1 MNGKSQDIREQQV
14 GMLKELFPEAVCEG
28 KIDFEKLK
36 LTLGED
42 ITIDNERYVLNWAGK
57 SDAFR
62 AIQTPTTATLKPQ
75 PEQSVNFENTENIFI
90 EGENLDVL
98 KVLQKSY
105 YGKVKMICID
115 PPYNTGND
123 SFIYPDKFSES
134 KEEYLRRIGD
144 KDESGYLTKEGFFR
158 KNSKEN
164 GQYHSNWLSM
174 MYPRLFLAR
183 NLLRDDG
190 VIFVS
195 IDDNEVHN
203 LRLMM
208 NEIFGEENF
217 VASIVWQKRT
227 SPDARLRL
235 GPAHDYLL
243 VYCRAIEFSANAF
256 MLLPLSEERREDY
269 GNPDNDPRGVWA
281 SRDMTGQV
289 GHATPTQ
296 FYEIT
301 TPAGIKYSPPEGRC
315 WAISKSTV
323 AKLIS
328 DNRIWF
334 GKDGRARPRLKLFLS
349 ESKGTPSWTW
359 WPNEDVGH
367 NQEATKE
374 LNMLMGMGEIFDNP
388 KPTRLIKRTLQ
399 LATFTENHEIVLDF
413 FAGSGTTAQA
423 VMEVNKGDGG
433 NRKFILVQLPEK
445 TDEDSEAYKAGYRT
459 IADICKERIRRAIKN
474 LTPTPSPNGEGDSAG
489 SGAENLFKGA
499 SPTLFEN
506 AHRMRLVDKTEAE
519 DRLWQA
525 LRNRQV
531 EDCKFRRQHPIG
543 KFIADFYCHEKRL
556 VIEID
561 GGYHN
566 EQEQKEHD
574 AARTQMINEF
584 GISVIRFSNDEVL
597 KDMETTLE
605 KISEALRGSPTDS
618 PLSERRGAG
627 GEAGFKAFTLQPS
640 NFKVWRTDTIE
651 NGDDLVKQ
659 MDAFADPVRAGS
671 DVEAMAWEILI
682 KSGYELTTKLERV
695 SLGTAS
701 VGNGRLAKSTN
712 PPSAD
717 LRSGEPSDLSDGE
730 EKVYSIAGGEVILAL
745 EKISQSAI
753 DEVVKLKP
761 KTFICLDRLF
771 AGNDQ
776 LKTNTALQLKD
787 AGVEFRTI

>member
-1 MNGKSQDIREQQV
+1 MDGKSADIRQAQ
-14 GMLKELFPEAVCEG
+14 LDRLRELFPEVVSEG
-28 KIDFEKLK
+28 KIDWEKLR

-75 PEQSVNFENTENIFI
+75 PEQSVDFENTRNIFI
-90 EGENLDVL
+90 EGENLEVL

-134 KEEYLRRIGD
+134 KDEYLRRIGD
-144 KDESGYLTKEGFFR
+144 KDEAGYLTKEGFFR
-158 KNSKEN
+158 KNSREN

-217 VASIVWQKRT
+217 VASVVWQKRT

-243 VYCRAIEFSANAF
+243 VYCRAIEMSGDAF
-256 MLLPLSEERREDY
+256 RLLPLSEERQEAY
-269 GNPDNDPRGVWA
+269 GNPDNDPRGPWA

-289 GHATPTQ
+289 GHATPSQ

-301 TPAGIKYSPPEGRC
+301 TPAGVKYSPPEGRC
-315 WAISKSTV
+315 WAISKGTV
-323 AKLIS
+323 QKLVS

-334 GKDGRARPRLKLFLS
+334 GKDGKTRPRLKLFLS

-359 WPNEDVGH
+359 WANEEVGH

-374 LNMLMGMGEIFDNP
+374 LNALMGMGEVFDNP
-388 KPTRLIKRTLQ
+388 KPTRLIKRILQ
-399 LATFTENHEIVLDF
+399 LSTFNENSDIVLDF

-423 VMEVNKGDGG
+423 VMELNKEDGG
-433 NRKFILVQLPEK
+433 NRQFILVQLPEK
-445 TDEDSEAYKAGYRT
+445 TDEESEAHKAGYKT
-459 IADICKERIRRAIKN
+459 IADICKERIRRAGRKMSEPLI
-474 LTPTPSPNGEGDSAG
+474 
-489 SGAENLFKGA
+489 
-499 SPTLFEN
+499 
-506 AHRMRLVDKTEAE
+506 
-519 DRLWQA
+519 
-525 LRNRQV
+525 
-531 EDCKFRRQHPIG
+531 
-543 KFIADFYCHEKRL
+543 
-556 VIEID
+556 
-561 GGYHN
+561 
-566 EQEQKEHD
+566 
-574 AARTQMINEF
+574 TQMAADNADKKK
-584 GISVIRFSNDEVL
+584 RQL
-597 KDMETTLE
+597 TMELTASSADKE
-605 KISEALRGSPTDS
+605 SAASDS
-618 PLSERRGAG
+618 SKLSAV
-627 GEAGFKAFTLQPS
+627 GFKVFTLQPS

-671 DVEAMAWEILI
+671 DADAMAWEILV
-682 KSGYELTTKLERV
+682 KSGYELTTKMEKLKLGVATQSGAKNTPTMSLPHDSSGNPAVPRDGFPIGAFGNDSTV
-695 SLGTAS
+695 SSEKGQNNS
-701 VGNGRLAKSTN
+701 V
-712 PPSAD
+712 PM
-717 LRSGEPSDLSDGE
+717 
-730 EKVYSIAGGEVILAL
+730 YSIAGGEVILAL
-745 EKISQSAI
+745 EKISQKAI
-753 DEVVKLKP
+753 DDVVKMKP
-761 KTFICLDRLF
+761 KLFICLDRLF

-776 LKTNTALQLKD
+776 LKTNTALQMRD
-787 AGVEFRTI
+787 AGVEFKTV